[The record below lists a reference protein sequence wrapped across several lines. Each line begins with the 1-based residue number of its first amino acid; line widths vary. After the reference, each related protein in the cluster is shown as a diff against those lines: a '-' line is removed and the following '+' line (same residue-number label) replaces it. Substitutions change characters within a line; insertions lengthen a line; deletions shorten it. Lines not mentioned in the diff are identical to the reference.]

1 MLWYSVKRFFSM
13 IVTLFLITTLTF
25 FLMHAVPGDPFELDR
40 ETPQAVKENLEK
52 KYGLDKP
59 LGEQYVIYL
68 KNLVKGDLG
77 ESMIYKGQT
86 VNDKIQ
92 GGIVPSATIGVVGIA
107 FGVVIGLVLGIVA
120 ALYRGR
126 GLDYVV
132 ILAAII
138 GVSIP
143 SFVFGSLIQYV
154 FGVNLRVLPVAG
166 WGTLACAIAPVTA
179 ATMGNIAFFARMTR
193 TSMLDQLGQDYVT
206 TATSKGLSRGEVVRK
221 HVLRNSLLPLVTSVG
236 PMTAGAF
243 MGSFVIEK
251 IFDIPGL
258 GQHLVLAIQNNDY
271 MMIMGL
277 TVFFAALSVF
287 FLFLGDLLYG
297 VVDPRIRIDA

>member
-107 FGVVIGLVLGIVA
+107 FGVVD
-120 ALYRGR
+120 RKS
-126 GLDYVV
+126 VV
-132 ILAAII
+132 
-138 GVSIP
+138 
-143 SFVFGSLIQYV
+143 
-154 FGVNLRVLPVAG
+154 
-166 WGTLACAIAPVTA
+166 
-179 ATMGNIAFFARMTR
+179 
-193 TSMLDQLGQDYVT
+193 
-206 TATSKGLSRGEVVRK
+206 
-221 HVLRNSLLPLVTSVG
+221 
-236 PMTAGAF
+236 
-243 MGSFVIEK
+243 
-251 IFDIPGL
+251 
-258 GQHLVLAIQNNDY
+258 
-271 MMIMGL
+271 
-277 TVFFAALSVF
+277 
-287 FLFLGDLLYG
+287 
-297 VVDPRIRIDA
+297 